1 MEEEIMTDHTPRY
14 LMGVDI
20 GGTFT
25 DGVLLDQ
32 QTGRVWATKV
42 LTTQNHE
49 QAALAAIDQ
58 LGSDSGAE
66 MSDVAMIAHATTLAS
81 NTVILGRGA
90 RVGLLTNSGFED
102 ILHIGREGRYD
113 TYNLLLTIVEPLVER
128 SLCRGVPGRLLA
140 DGTEYAEMPREAV
153 TAVAAEWK
161 DDSVE
166 AVAVTF
172 LHSYIDD
179 CHEAAA
185 RACLN
190 EVLGD
195 PIPVSLSAE
204 VSPEMREYE
213 RACTTVLNAYLQPVM
228 GSYQSL
234 LEKGLAD
241 AGYQRRMYVML
252 SSGGITTTDTASRFP
267 VRMLES
273 GPVAGVYAAAHVV
286 RQLGGIEA
294 VGLDVGGTT
303 AKIALITD
311 GEPARSGSYEVCR
324 TDRFTKGSGI
334 PVQLPSID
342 LLEIGAGGGSIAR
355 VDALGFL
362 QVGPESAES
371 NPGPA
376 CYGRGGTQPTV
387 TDAAVVLGY
396 IDPETFAGG
405 SVKLDAAAARAALGR
420 VGSEVGLSV
429 EDSALTVLDVLN
441 ESMAQSVRV
450 HLAERGQEPGQLVLV
465 ASGGGGPMHGV
476 EVARRVGIPEVVVPR
491 RPGVLSALG
500 LVVTPPAIELAQSH
514 VVRMEESTDWN
525 ALNLVLAGMHERA
538 VGLLEGTGVD
548 AGAMQ
553 VEWAG
558 DVRWIGQTHTFRI
571 PLPLPPY
578 GPTSAQDIVDSFNRE
593 AVRLHGAALQPTVLE
608 VLTWRITLRGRQASV
623 PAEPLRPTG
632 PSAAQARVYVSGS
645 GWQTVPVLDRDS
657 LGQGPARP
665 GPALISDSSST
676 CAIGAQDR
684 FAIDEW
690 GNLRITVG
698 GSSSDA

>member
-1 MEEEIMTDHTPRY
+1 MTDRTPRY

-49 QAALAAIDQ
+49 QAALAAVNE
-58 LGSDSGAE
+58 LCRDSGAGLAE
-66 MSDVAMIAHATTLAS
+66 VAMIAHATTLAS
-81 NTVILGRGA
+81 NTVILRRGA

-113 TYNLLLTIVEPLVER
+113 TYNLMLTIVEPLADR
-128 SLCRGVPGRLLA
+128 ALCRGVPGRLLA
-140 DGTEYAEMPREAV
+140 DGTEYASVSPE
-153 TAVAAEWK
+153 AVAAVAADWAG
-161 DDSVE
+161 SVD
-166 AVAVTF
+166 AVAIVF
-172 LHSYIDD
+172 LHSYVDGR
-179 CHEAAA
+179 HETAA
-185 RACLN
+185 RGFLQEA
-190 EVLGD
+190 LGGS
-195 PIPVSLSAE
+195 IPVSLSAE

-213 RACTTVLNAYLQPVM
+213 RASTTVLNAYLQPVM
-228 GSYQSL
+228 GSYQARL
-234 LEKGLAD
+234 QEGLAD

-252 SSGGITTTDTASRFP
+252 SSGGIATTETSSRFP

-303 AKIALITD
+303 AKVALISH
-311 GEPARSGSYEVCR
+311 GEPARTGNYEVCR

-334 PVQLPSID
+334 PVQVPSVD

-355 VDALGFL
+355 IDALGFL

-371 NPGPA
+371 NPGPV
-376 CYGRGGTQPTV
+376 CYGLGGTQPTV

-396 IDPETFAGG
+396 IDPATFAGG

-420 VGSEVGLSV
+420 IGSEVGLTV
-429 EDSALTVLDVLN
+429 EDAALTVLDVLN

-450 HLAERGQEPGQLVLV
+450 HLAERGREPGQLVLV
-465 ASGGGGPMHGV
+465 ASGGGGPMHAV
-476 EVARRVGIPEVVVPR
+476 EVARKVGIPEVIVPR

-500 LVVTPPAIELAQSH
+500 LVVTPPAIELAQSY
-514 VVRMEESTDWN
+514 VVRMEETTAWDV
-525 ALNLVLAGMHERA
+525 LNQVLAGLREQA
-538 VGLLEGTGVD
+538 AGLLEGTGV
-548 AGAMQ
+548 AAASMQ

-571 PLPLPPY
+571 PLPPPPY
-578 GPTSAQDIVDSFNRE
+578 GPDSAQEIVDSFNRE

-608 VLTWRITLRGRQASV
+608 VLTWRVTLRGAQTPV
-623 PAEPLRPTG
+623 PGEPLQP
-632 PSAAQARVYVSGS
+632 
-645 GWQTVPVLDRDS
+645 
-657 LGQGPARP
+657 P
-665 GPALISDSSST
+665 GPAPAEAQVYATGTGWRAVPVVDRASVRPGQRRTGPMLISDSSST
-676 CAIGAQDR
+676 CAIGDR
-684 FAIDEW
+684 DSFAIDEY
-690 GNLRITVG
+690 GNLRIAVG
-698 GSSSDA
+698 ARSSDD